1 MREIM
6 LPGSDPGWCFFLSM
20 LPEGAAGSRP
30 AAKKKAPPS
39 QGKRHSV
46 LLCMEVD
53 FMKKRVNTAFWVEKE
68 KRWCIAVQ
76 KNGTRKRF
84 YSSTPGRTGQREA
97 NAKADAWLDDSIRDG
112 RKKVAALYSEWVE
125 ELKLTC
131 GTSYVTQCDKYGEY
145 YILPVCGN
153 IRIDELT
160 EGDLQKAI
168 DMSFKKRCLK
178 KGGKRTSDKPLSR
191 KTLMTIRST
200 ETSFVKWCRK
210 NRYTTLF
217 PELSIPKNA
226 RFVEKTIL
234 QPNALK
240 TLFDVDTRLWYDKR
254 IFDDYIYAYRFAVST
269 GVRPGELVGLWYGDI
284 KGNTVNLRRSINVQ
298 GEVTTGKNQNAVRSF
313 DMGKEAR
320 EAYEAQVA
328 HLKATGVQL
337 NYNTPL
343 FQIPC
348 QRSLVKR
355 WEKYQKSN
363 NIDPM
368 VTLYELR
375 HTFVSIESGVLTDS
389 QLKML
394 VGHSR
399 NMDTAG
405 TYRHELQGQRE
416 DLAAATTA
424 AFRKAQG

>member
-1 MREIM
+1 
-6 LPGSDPGWCFFLSM
+6 
-20 LPEGAAGSRP
+20 
-30 AAKKKAPPS
+30 
-39 QGKRHSV
+39 
-46 LLCMEVD
+46 
-53 FMKKRVNTAFWVEKE
+53 MKKRVNTAFWVEKE

-112 RKKVAALYSEWVE
+112 KKKVSALYSEWVE

-168 DMSFKKRCLK
+168 NMSFKKRCLK
-178 KGGKRTSDKPLSR
+178 KERQRRSSDKPLSR

-200 ETSFVKWCRK
+200 EISFVKWCRRNK
-210 NRYTTLF
+210 YSALF

-226 RFVEKTIL
+226 RMGKKNIL
-234 QPNALK
+234 QPSALK
-240 TLFDVDTRLWYDKR
+240 ILFDVDSRLYYGKR
-254 IFDDYIYAYRFAVST
+254 VFDEYIYAYRFTVAT

-284 KGNTVNLRRSINVQ
+284 KGNTVNLRRSINRMD
-298 GEVTTGKNQNAVRSF
+298 EETTGKNENAIRSF

-328 HLKATGVQL
+328 LLKASDIPL
-337 NYNTPL
+337 NYTTPL
-343 FQIPC
+343 FQIPN
-348 QRSLVKR
+348 QRALFKR
-355 WEKYQKSN
+355 WKKYQKDN
-363 NIDPM
+363 G
-368 VTLYELR
+368 
-375 HTFVSIESGVLTDS
+375 IEP
-389 QLKML
+389 
-394 VGHSR
+394 
-399 NMDTAG
+399 
-405 TYRHELQGQRE
+405 
-416 DLAAATTA
+416 
-424 AFRKAQG
+424 

>member
-1 MREIM
+1 
-6 LPGSDPGWCFFLSM
+6 
-20 LPEGAAGSRP
+20 
-30 AAKKKAPPS
+30 
-39 QGKRHSV
+39 
-46 LLCMEVD
+46 
-53 FMKKRVNTAFWVEKE
+53 MKKRTNTAFWVEKE
-68 KRWCIAVQ
+68 SRWCIAVQ

-112 RKKVAALYSEWVE
+112 RKKVATLYAEWVE

-131 GTSYVTQCDKYGEY
+131 GTSYVIQCNKYGEY

-200 ETSFVKWCRK
+200 EISFVKWCRRNK
-210 NRYTTLF
+210 YSALF

-226 RFVEKTIL
+226 RMGKKNIL
-234 QPNALK
+234 QPSALK
-240 TLFDVDTRLWYDKR
+240 ILFDVDSRLYYGKR
-254 IFDDYIYAYRFAVST
+254 VFDEYIYAYRFAVAT

-284 KGNTVNLRRSINVQ
+284 KGNTVNLRRSINRMD
-298 GEVTTGKNQNAVRSF
+298 EETTGKNENAIRSF

-320 EAYEAQVA
+320 EAYEAQTA
-328 HLKATGVQL
+328 LLKASGIPL
-337 NYNTPL
+337 NYTTSL
-343 FQIPC
+343 FQIQN
-348 QRSLVKR
+348 QRALFKR
-355 WEKYQKSN
+355 WKKYQKDN
-363 NIDPM
+363 GIEPQ
-368 VTLYELR
+368 VTLYEMR
-375 HTFVSIESGVLTDS
+375 HTFVSVESGVLTDS

-394 VGHSR
+394 VGHSK

-405 TYRHELQGQRE
+405 VYRHELDGQRE

>member
-1 MREIM
+1 
-6 LPGSDPGWCFFLSM
+6 
-20 LPEGAAGSRP
+20 
-30 AAKKKAPPS
+30 
-39 QGKRHSV
+39 
-46 LLCMEVD
+46 
-53 FMKKRVNTAFWVEKE
+53 MKKRTNTAFWVEKE
-68 KRWCIAVQ
+68 SRWCIAVQ

-112 RKKVAALYSEWVE
+112 RKKVATLYAEWVE

-131 GTSYVTQCDKYGEY
+131 GTSYVIQCNKYGEY

-200 ETSFVKWCRK
+200 EISFVKWCRRNK
-210 NRYTTLF
+210 YSALF

-226 RFVEKTIL
+226 RMGKKNIL
-234 QPNALK
+234 QPSALK
-240 TLFDVDTRLWYDKR
+240 ILFDVDSRLYYGKR
-254 IFDDYIYAYRFAVST
+254 VFDEYIYAYRFAVAT

-284 KGNTVNLRRSINVQ
+284 KGNTVNLRRSINRMD
-298 GEVTTGKNQNAVRSF
+298 EETTGKNENAIRSF

-320 EAYEAQVA
+320 EAYEAQTA
-328 HLKATGVQL
+328 LLKASGIPL
-337 NYNTPL
+337 NYTTSL
-343 FQIPC
+343 FQIQN
-348 QRSLVKR
+348 QRALFKR
-355 WEKYQKSN
+355 WKKYQKDN
-363 NIDPM
+363 GIEPQ
-368 VTLYELR
+368 VTLYEMR
-375 HTFVSIESGVLTDS
+375 HTFVSVESGVLTDS

-394 VGHSR
+394 IGHSK

-405 TYRHELQGQRE
+405 VYRHELDGQRE

>member
-1 MREIM
+1 
-6 LPGSDPGWCFFLSM
+6 
-20 LPEGAAGSRP
+20 
-30 AAKKKAPPS
+30 
-39 QGKRHSV
+39 
-46 LLCMEVD
+46 
-53 FMKKRVNTAFWVEKE
+53 MKKRTNTAFWVEKE
-68 KRWCIAVQ
+68 SRWCIAVQ

-112 RKKVAALYSEWVE
+112 RKKVATLYAEWVE

-131 GTSYVTQCDKYGEY
+131 GTSYVIQCNKYGEY

-200 ETSFVKWCRK
+200 EISFVKWCRRNK
-210 NRYTTLF
+210 YSALF

-226 RFVEKTIL
+226 RMGKKNIL
-234 QPNALK
+234 QPSALK
-240 TLFDVDTRLWYDKR
+240 ILFDVDSRLYYGKR
-254 IFDDYIYAYRFAVST
+254 VFDEYIYAYRFAVAT

-284 KGNTVNLRRSINVQ
+284 KGNTVNLRRSINRMD
-298 GEVTTGKNQNAVRSF
+298 EETTGKNENAIRSF

-320 EAYEAQVA
+320 EAYEAQTA
-328 HLKATGVQL
+328 LLKASGIPL
-337 NYNTPL
+337 NYTTSL
-343 FQIPC
+343 FQIQN
-348 QRSLVKR
+348 QRALFKR
-355 WEKYQKSN
+355 WKKYQKDN
-363 NIDPM
+363 GIEPQ
-368 VTLYELR
+368 VTLYEMR
-375 HTFVSIESGVLTDS
+375 HTFVSVESGVLTDS

-394 VGHSR
+394 VGHSK
-399 NMDTAG
+399 NMDTARV
-405 TYRHELQGQRE
+405 YRHELDGQRE

>member
-1 MREIM
+1 
-6 LPGSDPGWCFFLSM
+6 
-20 LPEGAAGSRP
+20 
-30 AAKKKAPPS
+30 
-39 QGKRHSV
+39 
-46 LLCMEVD
+46 
-53 FMKKRVNTAFWVEKE
+53 MKNRTNTAFWIENE

-112 RKKVAALYSEWVE
+112 KRKVSVLYAEWIE

-131 GTSYVTQCDKYGEY
+131 GTSYVTQCSKYGEY

-160 EGDLQKAI
+160 EGNLQKAI
-168 DMSFKKRCLK
+168 DMAYKKRCLK
-178 KGGKRTSDKPLSR
+178 KDRQRKSLDKPLSR

-200 ETSFVKWCRK
+200 ENSFVKWCRK

-226 RFVEKTIL
+226 RFGEKTIL
-234 QPNALK
+234 QPSALK
-240 TLFDVDTRLWYDKR
+240 TLFEVDTRTLYGKR
-254 IFDDYIYAYRFAVST
+254 VFDEYIYAYRFAVST

-284 KGNTVNLRRSINVQ
+284 KGNTVNLRRSINVF
-298 GEVTTGKNQNAVRSF
+298 GEETTGKNENAVRSF
-313 DMGKEAR
+313 DMGREAR
-320 EAYEAQVA
+320 EAYEAQVQ
-328 HLKATGVQL
+328 HLKALGIQL

-343 FQIPC
+343 FQISN

-355 WEKYQKSN
+355 WEKYQDAN
-363 NIDPM
+363 GITPR

-394 VGHSR
+394 VGHSK

-416 DLAAATTA
+416 DLAVATTA
-424 AFRKAQG
+424 AFQKAQG